1 LDLVGL
7 AEIISRTM
15 RRPDPTKHQ
24 VLPFLVVLKL
34 LASVSATANDDLVLL
49 GEALFF
55 DTNLSLNRT
64 QSCATCHNPAAAFTD
79 SRENQAG
86 GAVSLGDDGYS
97 FGDRNTPSITYA
109 AMIPAFGRDGTG
121 DYAGGAF
128 YDGRAFDLVEQAGEP
143 LTNPIEMNLPDKA
156 TVVER
161 VRESSSH
168 VVALKR
174 HFGDDVFFDVD
185 MAFKA
190 ISESIVAFQ
199 STPQFSPFDS
209 KYDRFLRGE
218 YVLTVEEEMG
228 RKLFYSQIFNCHAC
242 HLLDQREMQPK
253 SEFTTFRY
261 HNIGVPVN
269 TAVRQLNGLGV
280 GYVDNGLHDNPAI
293 DDPAEAGKFKVPT
306 LRNVAVTAP
315 YMHNGVFNDLETV
328 IVFYNKYILKNIE
341 SQTNPETNAH
351 WGKPEVPPGPVDLA
365 LLREGQPVSPMQVD
379 LLVTF
384 LELLTDQ
391 RYEYLLDDDK

>member
-1 LDLVGL
+1 MVGP
-7 AEIISRTM
+7 AGIFFRTM
-15 RRPDPTKHQ
+15 RDRDPIKHR
-24 VLPFLVVLKL
+24 VLPFLAGLTMLV
-34 LASVSATANDDLVLL
+34 SISATANDDLVRL

-64 QSCATCHNPAAAFTD
+64 QSCATCHNPAVAFTD

-86 GAVSLGDDGYS
+86 RAVSLGDDGHS
-97 FGDRNTPSITYA
+97 LGDRNTPSITYA
-109 AMIPAFGRDGTG
+109 AMIPTFGRDETG
-121 DYAGGAF
+121 VYAGGAF
-128 YDGRAFDLVEQAGEP
+128 FDGRARDLIEQAGEP
-143 LTNPIEMNLPDKA
+143 FTNPIEMNLPDKA
-156 TVVER
+156 AVVER
-161 VRESSSH
+161 VGENDSH

-174 HFGDDVFFDVD
+174 LFGDEVFTDVD
-185 MAFKA
+185 TAFRA
-190 ISESIVAFQ
+190 ISQSIVAFE

-218 YVLTVEEEMG
+218 YELTVEEEMG
-228 RKLFYSQIFNCHAC
+228 RKLFYSRIFNCHAC
-242 HLLDQREMQPK
+242 HLIDQREMQPG

-269 TAVRQLNGLGV
+269 TAVRQLNGRGV
-280 GYVDNGLHDNPAI
+280 DYIDTGLLENPAI

-328 IVFYNKYILKNIE
+328 VVFYNKYILTNIE
-341 SQTNPETNAH
+341 SQTNPQTNKY
-351 WGKPEVPPGPVDLA
+351 WGEPEVPPGPADLA
-365 LLREGQPVSPMQVD
+365 LLEEGQPVSPMQVD

-384 LELLTDQ
+384 LKLLTDQ
-391 RYEYLLDDDK
+391 RYEHLLDDD